1 MFWQK
6 EYDFLFRYESYYNH
20 VMEFMNV
27 YKFRKR
33 EKNIISKLILCY
45 RFIALYVEITYFILK
60 KFFPF
65 YYSNII
71 FVTVVAP
78 NPKVRDLN
86 VCFGFVLLCFVL
98 LCFVLFLLFSNTLFK
113 DTICENKIKY
123 NKQNDSS
130 GLEM

>member
-1 MFWQK
+1 M
-6 EYDFLFRYESYYNH
+6 
-20 VMEFMNV
+20 

-45 RFIALYVEITYFILK
+45 RFIALCVEITYFILK

-86 VCFGFVLLCFVL
+86 VCFCFVLLCFVL
-98 LCFVLFLLFSNTLFK
+98 LCFVLFCFCFVFSNTLFK
-113 DTICENKIKY
+113 DTICEHKIKY